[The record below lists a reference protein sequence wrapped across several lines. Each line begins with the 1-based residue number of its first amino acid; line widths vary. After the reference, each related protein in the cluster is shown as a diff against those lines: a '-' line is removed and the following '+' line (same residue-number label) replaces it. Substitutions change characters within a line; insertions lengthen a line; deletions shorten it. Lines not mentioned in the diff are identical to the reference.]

1 MKTNSLADTKNYVHI
16 TLNTLD
22 KQLTLPLPNLNS
34 TMNSDRCAWLM
45 TSAALISERGIRVTY

>member
-22 KQLTLPLPNLNS
+22 KQLTLPLPNLNR
-34 TMNSDRCAWLM
+34 TMNTDTCA
-45 TSAALISERGIRVTY
+45 